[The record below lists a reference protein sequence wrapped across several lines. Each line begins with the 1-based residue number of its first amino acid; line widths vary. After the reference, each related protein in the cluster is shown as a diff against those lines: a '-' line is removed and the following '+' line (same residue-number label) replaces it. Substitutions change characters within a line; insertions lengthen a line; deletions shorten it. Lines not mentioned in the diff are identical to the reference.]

1 MDGIDNPADCASRG
15 LLPSELLNH
24 ILWWFGPTWLHMNEE
39 HWPQS
44 RNLAPNEPE
53 EEQNEVCLH
62 TSLIIK
68 TPVIPVDR
76 NSSFNHL
83 KRITAWIL
91 RFIQNSISSGGNEK
105 LTSHLSAQELSM
117 AETYYFPNMRFLARR
132 LKF

>member
-1 MDGIDNPADCASRG
+1 M
-15 LLPSELLNH
+15 LPSELLNH

-91 RFIQNSISSGGNEK
+91 RFIQNSLSSGGNEK
-105 LTSHLSAQELSM
+105 LHICQLKSYQWQRH
-117 AETYYFPNMRFLARR
+117 YFPKMRFLARR